1 MSTKR
6 AIQLASKLQYK
17 ENVRLRLQVFAW
29 AEDSKCWAKDMM
41 AKYGPNE
48 AQKDGAGFQLLYI
61 LNHYCPALYHF
72 HRKPDPL
79 RFRGDMSGYNRAMQ
93 KHWLENTQAGFR
105 DERGNL
111 IQEGVEYSAES
122 LSAFLE
128 EAEKYKN

>member
-1 MSTKR
+1 
-6 AIQLASKLQYK
+6 
-17 ENVRLRLQVFAW
+17 
-29 AEDSKCWAKDMM
+29 
-41 AKYGPNE
+41 
-48 AQKDGAGFQLLYI
+48 
-61 LNHYCPALYHF
+61 
-72 HRKPDPL
+72 
-79 RFRGDMSGYNRAMQ
+79 MSGYNRAMQ